1 MNGAGLR
8 QPGRVGC
15 GRWTLP
21 LGRFLLRDIRG
32 PSAASGKVSSEKR
45 AGPWADVPGGVLV
58 KCVQNGLPLP
68 WQEGLATPRS
78 EPWSPLAKPLEVRVL
93 FVGPGTAKTCSCRG
107 RRDGHVFWQCHVKC
121 GTNAHDSPI
130 TYMQDATHTRANDQ
144 EAHPIQADL
153 HGPLTEFLSLTKLL

>member
-68 WQEGLATPRS
+68 WQEGLATHPGHPEIRAVVS
-78 EPWSPLAKPLEVRVL
+78 TGEASGSQGPL
-93 FVGPGTAKTCSCRG
+93 
-107 RRDGHVFWQCHVKC
+107 C
-121 GTNAHDSPI
+121 GTGD
-130 TYMQDATHTRANDQ
+130 
-144 EAHPIQADL
+144 
-153 HGPLTEFLSLTKLL
+153 G